1 VDAVLA
7 QSATT
12 CVAMI
17 VDSSDLIQAE
27 TVHENENVRL
37 GSSHLMAG
45 VRTKTGIVRVVFF
58 AYSA

>member
-1 VDAVLA
+1 
-7 QSATT
+7 
-12 CVAMI
+12 MI